1 MAINSMLTCWPRA
14 SMSFTDEWS
23 SCSISSY
30 MFLSSHIAC
39 NTHVSFRNFRNDH
52 SLKIFVSRRPPTRF
66 GASGVTYRRKMAE
79 VDVRFEMCVAMIWVP
94 LRLWLIS
101 FLSTAAAFQL
111 RPCPGMHI
119 AHDRNHGRCQLRET
133 KTKPTQKVFWERRQN
148 GPKLRVK
155 CSEWFWK
162 RHRSP

>member
-1 MAINSMLTCWPRA
+1 
-14 SMSFTDEWS
+14 MSGVRVLS
-23 SCSISSY
+23 VLICSYHLISLATL
-30 MFLSSHIAC
+30 MFLSAISETTTVPKSLC
-39 NTHVSFRNFRNDH
+39 HVGHR
-52 SLKIFVSRRPPTRF
+52 LALGQVVSP
-66 GASGVTYRRKMAE
+66 RRKMAE

-133 KTKPTQKVFWERRQN
+133 KTKPTQKVFWGRRQN